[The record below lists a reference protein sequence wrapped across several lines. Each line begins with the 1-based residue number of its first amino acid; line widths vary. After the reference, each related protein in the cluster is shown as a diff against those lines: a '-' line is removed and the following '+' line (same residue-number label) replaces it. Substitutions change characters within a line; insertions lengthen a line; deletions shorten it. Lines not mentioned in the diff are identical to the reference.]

1 LFYANKTIHYS
12 QINQGG
18 LGSCYWMAAA
28 AAVAEWPDIVKN
40 IFLTQNKNAAGIF
53 GLSLFLRG
61 KPHHLAIDDNI
72 LFYDSS

>member
-1 LFYANKTIHYS
+1 
-12 QINQGG
+12 
-18 LGSCYWMAAA
+18 MAAA

-40 IFLTQNKNAAGIF
+40 IFLTQKKNAAGIF

-72 LFYDSS
+72 LFYNSS